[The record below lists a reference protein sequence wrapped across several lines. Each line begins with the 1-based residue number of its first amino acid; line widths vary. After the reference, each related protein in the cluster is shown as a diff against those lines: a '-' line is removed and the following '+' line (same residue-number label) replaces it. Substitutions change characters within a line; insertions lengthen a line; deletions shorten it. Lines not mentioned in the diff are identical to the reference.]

1 MWGEGV
7 FDTLSPFFKG
17 EARVRVLLLTLQ
29 ICLRPKPGRGSEES

>member
-7 FDTLSPFFKG
+7 FDTFLSFSKG

-29 ICLRPKPGRGSEES
+29 IFIRP